1 MILSLWGSYYY
12 LANGSLRGIDND
24 LSSSRLDLDVLADAD
39 EDPDAK
45 AWSTHDIKFRP
56 PKKIRETFT
65 IIEKKVMHEKR

>member
-1 MILSLWGSYYY
+1 MILSLWSSYYY

-45 AWSTHDIKFRP
+45 A
-56 PKKIRETFT
+56 
-65 IIEKKVMHEKR
+65 